1 MRHFQVQFYFEIEKI
16 KKEERSGYLFYIC
29 QFQDKIECRFYS
41 PEHYPSLAI
50 YIHILSK
57 MPKTVI
63 TKKNRKSPSAVRQSS
78 QYIKRAAEGDKT
90 LSFLSVQAAR
100 GNGYFSLRRADGREI
115 LGTPR
120 GLFSRGSMRISV
132 GQIVVVEGIPGD
144 PSKILTCPYEIMGVI
159 QERDLAI
166 ELVESGRMSKEVLIA
181 ATMAGSMADTTMA
194 DTLADIFEGSEE
206 EEEEE
211 TQKRVRKD
219 KKRGGG
225 SDDIPDEDL

>member
-1 MRHFQVQFYFEIEKI
+1 
-16 KKEERSGYLFYIC
+16 
-29 QFQDKIECRFYS
+29 
-41 PEHYPSLAI
+41 
-50 YIHILSK
+50 

-90 LSFLSVQAAR
+90 LSFLSVQAVR
-100 GNGYFSLRRADGREI
+100 GNGYFTLRRADGREI

-120 GLFSRGSMRISV
+120 GLFSKGSMRISV
-132 GQIVVVEGIPGD
+132 GQIVVVEGIPED
-144 PSKILTCPYEIMGVI
+144 TSKILACPYEIMGVI

-194 DTLADIFEGSEE
+194 DTLADIFEEGEEE

-211 TQKRVRKD
+211 TKKRRKEKD

-225 SDDIPDEDL
+225 DEIPFEDL